1 MGNIILFYQIV
12 IVILLVVGFL
22 MGLSLRNYYR
32 ELGIM
37 IQVIEGI
44 DKERIRLQEKY
55 EGGSSAV
62 VFNKYDVNENEG
74 EDYVGK

>member
-1 MGNIILFYQIV
+1 MSNIVLFYQIV

-37 IQVIEGI
+37 MQVIEGI
-44 DKERIRLQEKY
+44 DKERVRLQEKY
-55 EGGSSAV
+55 EGDSSEVA
-62 VFNKYDVNENEG
+62 FHKYEG

>member
-1 MGNIILFYQIV
+1 MSNIILFYQIV

-37 IQVIEGI
+37 MQVIEGI

-55 EGGSSAV
+55 EGGSSEV
-62 VFNKYDVNENEG
+62 VFH
-74 EDYVGK
+74 

>member
-1 MGNIILFYQIV
+1 MS
-12 IVILLVVGFL
+12 
-22 MGLSLRNYYR
+22 LSLRDYYR

-37 IQVIEGI
+37 MQVIEGI

-55 EGGSSAV
+55 EGGSSEV
-62 VFNKYDVNENEG
+62 VFHKYEG

>member
-1 MGNIILFYQIV
+1 MSNIILFYQIV

-37 IQVIEGI
+37 MQVIEGI

-55 EGGSSAV
+55 EGGSSEV
-62 VFNKYDVNENEG
+62 VFYKYEG

>member
-1 MGNIILFYQIV
+1 MSNIILLYQIV

-22 MGLSLRNYYR
+22 MSLSLRDYYR

-37 IQVIEGI
+37 MQVIEGI

-55 EGGSSAV
+55 EGGSSEV
-62 VFNKYDVNENEG
+62 VFYKYEE

>member
-37 IQVIEGI
+37 MQVIEGI

-55 EGGSSAV
+55 EGGGSSEV
-62 VFNKYDVNENEG
+62 VFHKYEG

>member
-1 MGNIILFYQIV
+1 MSNIILFYQIV

-37 IQVIEGI
+37 MQVIEGI
-44 DKERIRLQEKY
+44 DKVLIAKLFEY
-55 EGGSSAV
+55 ES
-62 VFNKYDVNENEG
+62 E
-74 EDYVGK
+74 

>member
-1 MGNIILFYQIV
+1 MSNVILFYQIV

-37 IQVIEGI
+37 MQVIEGI

-55 EGGSSAV
+55 EGGSSEV
-62 VFNKYDVNENEG
+62 GFHKYEG

>member
-1 MGNIILFYQIV
+1 MSNIILFYQIV

-37 IQVIEGI
+37 MQVIEGI
-44 DKERIRLQEKY
+44 DKERIRLQRKI
-55 EGGSSAV
+55 
-62 VFNKYDVNENEG
+62 
-74 EDYVGK
+74 

>member
-1 MGNIILFYQIV
+1 MSNIILFYQIV

-22 MGLSLRNYYR
+22 MGLRNYYR

-37 IQVIEGI
+37 MQVIEGI

-55 EGGSSAV
+55 EGGSSEV
-62 VFNKYDVNENEG
+62 VFHKYEG
-74 EDYVGK
+74 EDYVEK